1 MLDPK
6 TLQILEIEIAIKFN
20 VLCPIYHLDISD
32 SEEELE
38 AVSTKKIE
46 RAYLY
51 DFFGWTSVKKKRGW
65 KWGAYGDEVMK

>member
-20 VLCPIYHLDISD
+20 VLYPIYHLDISD

-51 DFFGWTSVKKKRGW
+51 DFFG
-65 KWGAYGDEVMK
+65 